1 MKRNSK
7 RNLALYI
14 DGENIPAKK
23 GLTIINSIK
32 DEGNMTSGKV
42 YHRQKD
48 NSTANW
54 NTFTKTKKDIK
65 NIQLSEKPEK
75 NKVDNKI
82 KKDILKDIS
91 NTPDID
97 IVVIASSDHGFTD
110 TIKQVRNM
118 GKQVIVIGEEK
129 ASKKLRNAPSEFRQI

>member
-1 MKRNSK
+1 MESK

-23 GLTIINSIK
+23 GSTIIDIIK
-32 DEGNMTSGKV
+32 NKGNMDYGKV

-54 NTFTKTKKDIK
+54 NTFTKTRKDIK

-110 TIKQVRNM
+110 IIKQVRNM
-118 GKQVIVIGEEK
+118 EKQVIVIGEEK
-129 ASKKLRNAPSEFRQI
+129 ASEKLRNAASEFIQI